1 MVDNPKQK
9 SNEQFTKFVD
19 NWLHEWTG
27 WSIESIFEVNSI
39 VVNPELVFFS
49 NYNKGVFDYC
59 ESIGIILI
67 LLHLDT
73 DTFGMAGCIV

>member
-1 MVDNPKQK
+1 MNNLL
-9 SNEQFTKFVD
+9 SLLITGYN
-19 NWLHEWTG
+19 EWTG

-59 ESIGIILI
+59 ESIGITPHITPFNKT
-67 LLHLDT
+67 LLGWRIAL
-73 DTFGMAGCIV
+73 FNS